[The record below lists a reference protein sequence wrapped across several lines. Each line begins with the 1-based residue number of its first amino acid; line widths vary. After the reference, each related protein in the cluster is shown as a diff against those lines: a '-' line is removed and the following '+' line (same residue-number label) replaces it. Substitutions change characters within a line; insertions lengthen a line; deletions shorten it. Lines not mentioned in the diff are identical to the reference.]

1 MINMM
6 FNSLQYYRAKINKK
20 MKVIMVF
27 LASFFI
33 ITCLFSLNTS
43 HSIQFASGSG
53 DNSTSDL
60 KSDDH
65 RT

>member
-6 FNSLQYYRAKINKK
+6 FNSLQYYQVKINKK

-33 ITCLFSLNTS
+33 ITCLFSINTS
-43 HSIQFASGSG
+43 HSVQLVSGSG
-53 DNSTSDL
+53 DNSDL
-60 KSDDH
+60 RPRSNDH
-65 RT
+65 RR